1 MDFFYNICT
10 FMPFY
15 GRLKVI
21 MSKNSIV
28 YLDNSATTQV
38 CTESAQIAAEVMT
51 IHYGNPSSNHAMGMQ
66 AEKIIVSAKQSIS
79 HAIGCNTDE
88 VFFTSGGTEANNLAI
103 FGTVNALKRRGKRII
118 TTQIEH
124 SSVLQAINELEKHGF
139 EVVRLRPSPE
149 GKINEQD
156 IYAAVTKDTIM
167 VSLMLVNNETGSVQP
182 VSAAKK
188 AVKAV
193 DSPALVHCDAVQAFC
208 KMPLALARIGADLI
222 SVSAHKIHG
231 PKGVGA
237 LYIKN
242 GVRIV
247 PLLYG
252 GGQQKGIRPGTESVP
267 FIAAFGT
274 ATDIA
279 FKNMQVFTKQAVELK
294 AFLTEK
300 LLDIPEVTINS
311 ADDALPFI
319 LNFSVNGV
327 KSEVMLNLLS
337 SQGIYLSSGSACSK
351 GKKSYVLTAMGLPHD
366 RIDSALRVS
375 FSRFNTIDDC
385 IQLAEAV
392 ARGAS
397 TLQKFK

>member
-1 MDFFYNICT
+1 M
-10 FMPFY
+10 
-15 GRLKVI
+15 LL
-21 MSKNSIV
+21 V

-38 CTESAQIAAEVMT
+38 CTESAQIATEVMT

-66 AEKIIVSAKQSIS
+66 AEKIIFSAKQSIS

-88 VFFTSGGTEANNLAI
+88 IIFTSGGTEANNLAI
-103 FGTVNALKRRGKRII
+103 FGAVNALKRRGNRIV

-124 SSVLQAINELEKHGF
+124 SSVLQAINELEKQGI
-139 EVVRLRPSPE
+139 EVVRLRPSLD

-156 IYAAVTKDTIM
+156 IYDAVNKDTIL
-167 VSLMLVNNETGSVQP
+167 VSLMLVNNETGSIQP
-182 VSAAKK
+182 VSVVRK
-188 AVKAV
+188 AVKAAA
-193 DSPALVHCDAVQAFC
+193 SQALVHCDAVQAFC
-208 KMPLALARIGADLI
+208 KMPLNIARLDADLI

-252 GGQQKGIRPGTESVP
+252 GGQQKSIRPGTEPVP
-267 FIAAFGT
+267 LIAAFGT
-274 ATDIA
+274 AADIA
-279 FKNMQVFTKQAVELK
+279 FKNMQAFTKQASELK
-294 AFLTEK
+294 AFLTDK
-300 LLDIPEVTINS
+300 LLNIPEVTINS
-311 ADDALPFI
+311 AEDALPFI

-351 GKKSYVLTAMGLPHD
+351 GKKSYVLTAMGMPLE

-375 FSRFNTIDDC
+375 FSRYNTIDDC
-385 IQLAEAV
+385 ILLAEAI
-392 ARGAS
+392 ARGAA